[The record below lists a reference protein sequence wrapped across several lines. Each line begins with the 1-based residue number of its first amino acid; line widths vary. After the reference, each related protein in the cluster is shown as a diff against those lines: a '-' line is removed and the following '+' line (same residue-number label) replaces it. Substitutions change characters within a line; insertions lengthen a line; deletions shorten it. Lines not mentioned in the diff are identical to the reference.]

1 MLLYHSS
8 VTTIYTYVCM
18 VVKIVIFFSEI
29 KVVLNVRAKWC
40 AIAEICHSTNDVFL
54 CSSHRYPP
62 LIFTLTIHISF
73 ALFTS
78 AQNFF
83 PTIDSRSAP
92 CLISRII
99 TRHRFFWAVSV
110 VFLVFLPLFFYH
122 LLFPAHCDRLK
133 FLSHRIRRGTARYG
147 TLPYGAC
154 TLPYGTRFYVKA
166 ATHGAVPCRMR
177 FEITLVWLFSELLSA
192 PWLSSSSSLSWS
204 LIQTKCP

>member
-1 MLLYHSS
+1 MVCDSWDLSFNQWRFSMLVTSLSSANFHSHHP
-8 VTTIYTYVCM
+8 Y
-18 VVKIVIFFSEI
+18 
-29 KVVLNVRAKWC
+29 L
-40 AIAEICHSTNDVFL
+40 L
-54 CSSHRYPP
+54 CSFHFRSKLFSHYRLPFGSVSH
-62 LIFTLTIHISF
+62 FTDYYTAPFLLSCIGCVFSF
-73 ALFTS
+73 FAF
-78 AQNFF
+78 
-83 PTIDSRSAP
+83 I
-92 CLISRII
+92 
-99 TRHRFFWAVSV
+99 
-110 VFLVFLPLFFYH
+110 FYH